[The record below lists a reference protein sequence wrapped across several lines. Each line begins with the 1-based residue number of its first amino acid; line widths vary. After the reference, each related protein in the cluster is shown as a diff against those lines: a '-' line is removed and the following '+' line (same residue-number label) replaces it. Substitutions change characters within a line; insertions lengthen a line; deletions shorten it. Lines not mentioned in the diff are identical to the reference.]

1 MSAKTTP
8 LYAKCL
14 LALCFF
20 LCCSLSV
27 LAQVEPD
34 TVKRKPALPTGPPG
48 NEQPVYTPPKKQ
60 PQVQPKP
67 PVQQQPEVVAQQEEI
82 KEEEDFI
89 DKLYF
94 GGSLGLQFG
103 SYTNITLLPIIGYKI
118 TDKLSI
124 GTGAV
129 YHFISDGGI
138 SLHNYGGRAFT
149 QVELFDI
156 GDGALL
162 AHAEVEVL
170 SREYLILTSPSTYE
184 KHRKN
189 LTMPMFG
196 GGYRQR
202 ISDKASFDL
211 LLLYNVND
219 DPVNPYS
226 NPVIRAGINLP
237 FRR

>member
-1 MSAKTTP
+1 MSAKPTP
-8 LYAKCL
+8 LFAKCL

-20 LCCSLSV
+20 LCCSLSA

-34 TVKRKPALPTGPPG
+34 TVKRKPTLPAGPPG
-48 NEQPVYTPPKKQ
+48 SQQPATPK

-67 PVQQQPEVVAQQEEI
+67 PVEQQPQVVKPQEEP
-82 KEEEDFI
+82 EEEKQEFI

-94 GGSLGLQFG
+94 GGSFGLQFG
-103 SYTNITLLPIIGYKI
+103 SYTNITLLPIIGYKL

-124 GTGAV
+124 GPGVV

-138 SLHNYGGRAFT
+138 NLNNYGGRAFT
-149 QVELFDI
+149 QLEVVNI

-162 AHAEVEVL
+162 AHAEVEAL
-170 SREYLILTSPSTYE
+170 SREYLRVYTNNTYE
-184 KHRKN
+184 KLRKT
-189 LTMPMFG
+189 LVMPLIG
-196 GGYRQR
+196 VGYRQR

-211 LLLYNVND
+211 LLLYNSND